1 MDFILIL
8 IIILYVLLLV
18 FAIISATF
26 RNEWDLVWRTAMQRA
41 VVAGIIGAIVGV
53 LISIFS
59 IFQIGLKGLAATLV
73 LGGGGFLII
82 GAIFWT
88 FSVIQNGL
96 PPQVARYL
104 SIAGA
109 ILLCI
114 GIVFGLITFF
124 TWSMQPQNQ
133 AVGDT
138 INEYF
143 KFASPLTTGV
153 KNAGEQLVKFKYCF
167 VADPRCPFFVNWDN
181 PDVQNPEEQF
191 HVTLEFSENQI
202 INDNVNTLC
211 SLTIMNPSFSDL
223 TYKPTCYYGSSYDQ
237 KKPLEVS
244 RMGSY
249 TYGNEFIFD
258 SSANEQ
264 HTSFRCSG
272 AIPEAADKPIHSD
285 KLFVDL
291 ERPVLAETTWPVY
304 IGFGSNMGKIKSTM
318 NFKAPYSVALASD
331 NDLPFNPKATYD
343 FRIVLKKQDDNSKLV
358 NLEYLTLSYPTS
370 DYIIE
375 CPGLGLAADGIL
387 EIRDK
392 KSSELKKIFLYSSEE
407 DKYSLACTAY
417 IIDAP
422 ETPILS
428 PISVESKYN
437 VLTQFEGIIKK
448 TP

>member
-18 FAIISATF
+18 FAIISSAF
-26 RNEWDLVWRTAMQRA
+26 RNDWDMVWRTALQRG
-41 VVAGIIGAIVGV
+41 VTAGIIGAIVGV

-59 IFQIGLKGLAATLV
+59 IFQIGLQGLGATLV
-73 LGGGGFLII
+73 LGGGGFL
-82 GAIFWT
+82 GVGLIFWT
-88 FSVIQNGL
+88 FAVIQNGL

-114 GIVFGLITFF
+114 GIIFGLISFF
-124 TWSMQPQNQ
+124 TWMNYNPV
-133 AVGDT
+133 AAETFG
-138 INEYF
+138 EYF
-143 KFASPLTTGV
+143 KFASPLTTGI
-153 KNAGEQLVKFKYCF
+153 KNAGEQLSKFKYCF

-191 HVTLEFSENQI
+191 YVTLQFSENQI

-211 SLTIMNPSFSDL
+211 SLNVMNPSFSDL
-223 TYKPTCYYGSSYDQ
+223 TYKPACYYGSSYDQ
-237 KKPLEVS
+237 KKFLEVT
-244 RMGSY
+244 RRGSY
-249 TYGNEFIFD
+249 NYGNEFIFD
-258 SSANEQ
+258 SSVNEQ

-272 AIPEAADKPIHSD
+272 AIPEAVDKPIYSE

-304 IGFGSNMGKIKSTM
+304 IGLGSNMGKIKSTM
-318 NFKAPYSVALASD
+318 NFKAPYSTALASD
-331 NDLPFNPKATYD
+331 NDMPFNPKNTYD
-343 FRIVLKKQDDNSKLV
+343 FRIVLKRQDDNSKLI

-375 CPGLGLAADGIL
+375 CQGLELAADGIL
-387 EIRDK
+387 EIRNK
-392 KSSELKKIFLYSSEE
+392 NSAELKKIFLYSSEE

-428 PISVESKYN
+428 PISVESKYD